1 MAASALAS
9 NALSSSV
16 CMSALRRSGG
26 GAEGGAE
33 GGTKAWLN
41 ATTRSAF
48 ASVSVMLNNNLIASL
63 RSDRS
68 VSTGNLIF
76 VVMTTL

>member
-1 MAASALAS
+1 
-9 NALSSSV
+9 
-16 CMSALRRSGG
+16 MSALRRSGG
-26 GAEGGAE
+26 GAVGGGAKGGAE

-41 ATTRSAF
+41 ATTRLAF
-48 ASVSVMLNNNLIASL
+48 ASVSVMLNNNLIATL